1 MAAPFQP
8 HTTPGLIVLEQT
20 PEKATL
26 KQQLHCEQYKT
37 YSEQYSETLALY
49 LKHKQ
54 KAALAKAALE
64 ESDPEHEEETL
75 ALCLKH

>member
-8 HTTPGLIVLEQT
+8 HTTPGFIVLEQS

-37 YSEQYSETLALY
+37 YSEQYSEKY
-49 LKHKQ
+49 S
-54 KAALAKAALE
+54 AKYSE
-64 ESDPEHEEETL
+64 
-75 ALCLKH
+75 K